1 MSGRMKGRIA
11 LIQHYNFVSL
21 LICIIPSYVMLRVTF
36 NVVQLLYLG
45 IKAKQYFVSLSCT
58 FFDKKF
64 LLKVW
69 LKPGLNLTV
78 FRGNGPGEKKKKK
91 KKKKQWPRIARLPLS
106 MTKCFLFL
114 FILQ

>member
-21 LICIIPSYVMLRVTF
+21 LICILPSYVMLRVTF
-36 NVVQLLYLG
+36 NVIQLLYLG
-45 IKAKQYFVSLSCT
+45 IKAKQYFVSLNCT
-58 FFDKKF
+58 FLDKKF

-78 FRGNGPGEKKKKK
+78 FRGNGPGEKKKTNKQ
-91 KKKKQWPRIARLPLS
+91 KKQWPRIPR
-106 MTKCFLFL
+106 
-114 FILQ
+114 